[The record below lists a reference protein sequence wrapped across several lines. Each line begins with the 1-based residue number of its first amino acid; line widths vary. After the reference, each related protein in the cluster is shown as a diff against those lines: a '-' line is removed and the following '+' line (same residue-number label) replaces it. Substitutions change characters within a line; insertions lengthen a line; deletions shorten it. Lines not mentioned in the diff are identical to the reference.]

1 MKTLILCIA
10 AGVFMAIPETTIQA
24 LLLLGGF
31 VLLRSGFILS
41 FVRQPL
47 ARGAEGG
54 GPRAVCLN

>member
-1 MKTLILCIA
+1 
-10 AGVFMAIPETTIQA
+10 MAIPETTIQA